1 LTTVADRK
9 NHVSLG
15 FILEFCVIGVAVAG
29 YLTRGLILF
38 MGSIIGVKTSHWRII
53 WVLKNVHKLFGKL
66 LILYSIWTMLAGS
79 FSYEDGWNY
88 IKYLLLT
95 HWAGYLIATL
105 VLEIIHCSRRRHKK
119 YGTDLVFPSTLP
131 EMTISD
137 FDREVNKGAQWC
149 LFDNYVIDLKPF
161 IASHPGGP
169 FLLWVI
175 VGQDV
180 GQFLNGS
187 LTNMDNPTLNK
198 FKDFFKAAPHSH
210 SSYAY
215 SILATLAIGK
225 VYREGQ

>member
-1 LTTVADRK
+1 MSFFMLITGRHLKLFYRARQIFHALCGTVMLACTIICIQFAEWGSFKPDVENRM
-9 NHVSLG
+9 NHYALG
-15 FILEFCVIGVAVAG
+15 EYLEYSVITISVFGYILK
-29 YLTRGLILF
+29 GLILLF
-38 MGSIIGVKTSHWRII
+38 GCLTGVKTSHWRII

-66 LILYSIWTMLAGS
+66 LIAFSVWTMLAGS

-119 YGTDLVFPSTLP
+119 YGTDLVFPSNLP
-131 EMTISD
+131 DMTISD

-169 FLLWVI
+169 FLL
-175 VGQDV
+175 
-180 GQFLNGS
+180 
-187 LTNMDNPTLNK
+187 
-198 FKDFFKAAPHSH
+198 
-210 SSYAY
+210 
-215 SILATLAIGK
+215 
-225 VYREGQ
+225 